1 MFLIFGIFLLVCFNI
16 LGGRCLMFGDGIL
29 ILLDVWVGSMYL
41 LGVMYWCFYNLKYI
55 YICSELMYVVINI
68 NLGI

>member
-1 MFLIFGIFLLVCFNI
+1 MFDVWRWNIDCIRCLGGYYVFI
-16 LGGRCLMFGDGIL
+16 LG
-29 ILLDVWVGSMYL
+29 VVYL
-41 LGVMYWCFYNLKYI
+41 LRVMYWCFYNLKYI